1 MAASRHD
8 ASASQARMQVPSMPS
23 RHAGWPGLRRPPYDA
38 AGSRTEGVL
47 VKVSEAERNIEALL
61 SEDRVF
67 EPPEEFR
74 ARAIVRD
81 DSIYGRADAD
91 HEAFWAEQA
100 ERLSWFSR
108 WDRVIEWTPPW
119 VKWFTGG
126 TLNASY
132 NCLDRHVEAGGG
144 GKVAF
149 HWEGEPG
156 EERTITYADLLQ
168 EVCRLA
174 NGLRSIGVGK
184 GDRVAIY
191 LGMIPELPVAMLA
204 CARIG
209 AAHSV
214 VFGGFSAE
222 SLRDRIN
229 DAEAKV
235 LITADGGYRRGQI
248 VPLKQNADEALAESP
263 TIEHVVTVRRTGG
276 DHPFTPGRDVWYHE
290 LVADQPSECQPEHM
304 DAEDL
309 LYLLYTSGTTGKPK
323 GIAHTTGGYL
333 TQVAATHRMIFDIHD
348 DDVYWCAADIGWVTG
363 HSYIVYGPL
372 ANHTTGIIYEGAPDW
387 PDKDRLWQIAEKYRA
402 TILYTAPTAIRAFMR
417 WGTEYP
423 AKHDLSSLRLL
434 GSVGEPINPEAW
446 IWYWKYIGGE
456 RCPVVDTW
464 WQTETGAILIT
475 PLPGIT
481 SLKPGS
487 ATLPFPGIL
496 ADVVDE
502 QGQSVGLGGGGYL
515 VLKRP
520 WPSIAR
526 TIWGDPDR
534 YVQTYFGKLGPDTY
548 VAGDGAKRDEDGYY
562 WLLGRIDD
570 VMNVAGHR
578 LSTYE
583 IESALV
589 DNQKVAEAAVVSRP
603 DDLVGE
609 AIVAF
614 VTLKSGF
621 EGTEGAAGE
630 LRDHVATKIGKI
642 ARPHGIIFTNDLPKT
657 RSGKIMRRLLRDVAR
672 GRPLGDVTTLA
683 NAEVVEQIHTMV
695 ESGAGSAEE

>member
-1 MAASRHD
+1 MSDADQNIAS
-8 ASASQARMQVPSMPS
+8 
-23 RHAGWPGLRRPPYDA
+23 
-38 AGSRTEGVL
+38 
-47 VKVSEAERNIEALL
+47 LL
-61 SEDRVF
+61 SEERVF
-67 EPPEEFR
+67 EPSEEFR
-74 ARAIVRD
+74 SRAVVQDR
-81 DSIYGRADAD
+81 SVYESAEAD

-100 ERLSWFSR
+100 DRLGWVKR
-108 WDRVIEWTPPW
+108 WDTVMTWDPPW
-119 VKWFTGG
+119 VKWFEGG
-126 TLNASY
+126 QLNASY

-144 GKVAF
+144 DKVAYF
-149 HWEGEPG
+149 WEGEPG
-156 EERTITYADLLQ
+156 EERAITYQELLDD
-168 EVCRLA
+168 VCRFA
-174 NGLRSIGVGK
+174 NALKGLGVRK

-209 AAHSV
+209 APHSV
-214 VFGGFSAE
+214 VFGGFSSEA
-222 SLRDRIN
+222 LRDRIN

-235 LITADGGYRRGQI
+235 LITADGGYRRGAV
-248 VPLKQNADEALAESP
+248 VPLKANADEAVHECP

-276 DHPFTPGRDVWYHE
+276 EHTFTEGRDLWYHD
-290 LVADQPSECQPEHM
+290 LVEGQSTECEPEPL
-304 DAEDL
+304 DAEHP

-323 GIAHTTGGYL
+323 GIVHTTGGYL
-333 TQVAATHRMIFDIHD
+333 TQVAATHRMIFDIHE

-372 ANHTTGIIYEGAPDW
+372 ANHTTGVIYEGAPDW
-387 PDKDRLWQIAEKYRA
+387 PDKDRLWQIVEKYRA

-423 AKHDLSSLRLL
+423 EKHDLSSLRLL

-446 IWYWKYIGGE
+446 VWYWTYIGGE

-464 WQTETGAILIT
+464 WQTETGSILIT

-481 SLKPGS
+481 PLKPGS
-487 ATLPFPGIL
+487 ATLPFPGIV
-496 ADVVDE
+496 ADVIDE
-502 QGQSVGLGGGGYL
+502 HGSTVPLGGGGYL

-534 YVQTYFGKLGPDTY
+534 YVETYFSKYGPETY
-548 VAGDGAKRDEDGYY
+548 VAGDGAKRDEEGYF

-589 DNQKVAEAAVVSRP
+589 DNPKVAEAAVVSRP

-614 VTLKSGF
+614 VTLKSEY
-621 EGTEGAAGE
+621 EGDDAVASE
-630 LRDHVATKIGKI
+630 LRDHVSKKIGKI
-642 ARPHGIIFTNDLPKT
+642 ARPHGIIFTADLPKT

-683 NAEVVEQIHTMV
+683 NAEIVEQIHGMV
-695 ESGAGSAEE
+695 ETGGTDE

>member
-1 MAASRHD
+1 MSD
-8 ASASQARMQVPSMPS
+8 PQ
-23 RHAGWPGLRRPPYDA
+23 
-38 AGSRTEGVL
+38 
-47 VKVSEAERNIEALL
+47 RNISALL
-61 SEDRVF
+61 SEQRVF
-67 EPPEEFR
+67 EPSAAFVEH
-74 ARAIVRD
+74 AQV
-81 DSIYGRADAD
+81 ADAGIYHRAAQD
-91 HEAFWAEQA
+91 VDGFWAEQA
-100 ERLSWFSR
+100 ERLAWFKH
-108 WDRVIEWTPPW
+108 WDVVMEWTPPW
-119 VKWFTGG
+119 VKWFVGG
-126 TLNASY
+126 TLNVSY

-144 GKVAF
+144 DKVAY

-156 EERTITYADLLQ
+156 VRRTITYRDLY
-168 EVCRLA
+168 EETCRFA
-174 NGLRSIGVGK
+174 NALKDLGVRK

-191 LGMIPELPVAMLA
+191 LGMVPELPVAMLA

-222 SLRDRIN
+222 ALKDRIN

-248 VPLKQNADEALAESP
+248 VPLKANADEAVGGCPS
-263 TIEHVVTVRRTGG
+263 IEHVITVRRTGG
-276 DHPFTPGRDVWYHE
+276 DHPFKAGRDVWYHE
-290 LVADQPSECQPEHM
+290 VIADQPAKCAPEPM

-333 TQVAATHRMIFDIHD
+333 TQVAATHRMVFDIQEN
-348 DDVYWCAADIGWVTG
+348 DVYWCAADIGWVTG

-387 PDKDRLWQIAEKYRA
+387 PDKDRLWEIAERYKA

-417 WGTEYP
+417 WGPEYP
-423 AKHDLSSLRLL
+423 GRHDLSSLRLL

-446 IWYWKYIGGE
+446 IWYWTFIGGQ
-456 RCPVVDTW
+456 RCPIVDTW
-464 WQTETGAILIT
+464 WQTETGSILIT

-481 SLKPGS
+481 PLKPGS
-487 ATLPFPGIL
+487 ATHPFPGIQ
-496 ADVVDE
+496 ADVVNE
-502 QGQSVGLGGGGYL
+502 HGESVPPGGGGYL
-515 VLKRP
+515 VLRHP
-520 WPSIAR
+520 WPSISR

-534 YVQTYFGKLGPDTY
+534 YVETYFSKYGPEVY
-548 VAGDGAKRDEDGYY
+548 VAGDGCRLDEDGYY

-578 LSTYE
+578 LSTFE

-603 DDLVGE
+603 DALKGE
-609 AIVAF
+609 GIVAF
-614 VTLKSGF
+614 VTLKGGSDGD
-621 EGTEGAAGE
+621 EATLQE
-630 LRDHVATKIGKI
+630 LREHVAKMIGPI
-642 ARPHGIIFTNDLPKT
+642 AKPDNIVFTPDLPKT

-672 GRPLGDVTTLA
+672 GNALGDVTTLA
-683 NAEVVEQIHTMV
+683 NAEIVDQIREQAALQP
-695 ESGAGSAEE
+695 SEE